1 MHVALRAIGTN
12 YVTDHF
18 GRFLPPAPSDD
29 ARMDEILRLIDRG
42 NARFKL
48 AGTDW
53 ASGAEQHRIL
63 VDNPAELYGF

>member
-18 GRFLPPAPSDD
+18 GRFLPPAPADD
-29 ARMDEILRLIDRG
+29 TRMDGILRPIDRG

-48 AGTDW
+48 ADADR
-53 ASGAEQHRIL
+53 ASEAEQHRIL
-63 VDNPAELYGF
+63 VDNPAEL